1 MKGYS
6 IKRSISKEISEVVN
20 LFLEDAIQEF
30 EIKLYAVIHKEE
42 FNELIGRYDSNNGV
56 IFNGVT
62 VDEYSYDI
70 GKNIIKK
77 ILIEYIPQG
86 EEEYIIL
93 SIQGFT
99 DFVS

>member
-1 MKGYS
+1 MEAYS
-6 IKRSISKEISEVVN
+6 LSKELTKIID
-20 LFLEDAIQEF
+20 LFLEDSIQEF

-42 FNELIGRYDSNNGV
+42 FNELVGRYDSNNGV

-77 ILIEYIPQG
+77 ILIEYILQG